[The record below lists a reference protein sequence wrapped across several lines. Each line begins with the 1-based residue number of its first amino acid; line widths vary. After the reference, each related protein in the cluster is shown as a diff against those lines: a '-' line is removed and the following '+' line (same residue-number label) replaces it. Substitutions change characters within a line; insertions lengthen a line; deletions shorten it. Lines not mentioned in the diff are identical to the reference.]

1 MASLYY
7 ILWTAPHICLG
18 VSIFFLL
25 KRGVHRQLPLFCAYT
40 GCLMLEY
47 IVLMVVGFLAPR
59 VSSSPLRFYRS
70 FAIACMVLSFTL
82 EFLAI
87 FELTKELTLPRELV
101 GKLVPIFRWA
111 AAALVL
117 SAALLSARF
126 LGNGGGE
133 LMAAF
138 ETVQFSANLVKL
150 GLLLVLLVCT
160 IALKISWKS
169 LPAGLA
175 LGFGIQSSA
184 EMGASALYS
193 ALDPLFGKPGLL
205 RIDMIGMVAFL
216 FCTIIWLVYI
226 VRPEKTFEF
235 KGKGLPLSELEL
247 LDQQMQK
254 LMRPEV

>member
-1 MASLYY
+1 M
-7 ILWTAPHICLG
+7 
-18 VSIFFLL
+18 VFLL

-40 GCLMLEY
+40 GWLMVEYLVLML
-47 IVLMVVGFLAPR
+47 VSFLAPK

-70 FAIACMVLSFTL
+70 FAIAGMVLSLTL

-87 FELTKELTLPRELV
+87 FELTKELTLPSELV
-101 GKLVPIFRWA
+101 GKLVPIFRWV

-126 LGNGGGE
+126 FGNGGGE

-138 ETVQFSANLVKL
+138 ETLQFSANLVKL

-160 IALKISWKS
+160 IALEISWKS

-193 ALDPLFGKPGLL
+193 ALYPAFGKPGLL
-205 RIDMIGMVAFL
+205 RVDMIGMIAFL
-216 FCTIIWLVYI
+216 FCTMIWLVYI

-235 KGKGLPLSELEL
+235 KDKGLPLSELDL

-254 LMRPEV
+254 MMHPDV

>member
-1 MASLYY
+1 MTYVFY

-18 VSIFFLL
+18 VSIVFLFR
-25 KRGVHRQLPLFCAYT
+25 RGVHRQLPLFCAYS
-40 GCLMLEY
+40 GLLVVEYLVLML
-47 IVLMVVGFLAPR
+47 VDFLAPR

-70 FAIACMVLSFTL
+70 FAIACMAMSLTL

-87 FELTKELTLPRELV
+87 FELTKELALPRELV
-101 GKLVPIFRWA
+101 GKLVPIFRWV
-111 AAALVL
+111 AAALLL
-117 SAALLSARF
+117 SAALVSARL
-126 LGNGGGE
+126 LGNGDGE
-133 LMAAF
+133 LMTAF
-138 ETVQFSANLVKL
+138 QTLQFSANLVKL

-175 LGFGIQSSA
+175 LGFGIQSAS

-193 ALDPLFGKPGLL
+193 ALYPAFGKAGLL
-205 RIDMIGMVAFL
+205 KVDMIGMVAFL

-226 VRPEKTFEF
+226 LRPEETFEF
-235 KGKGLPLSELEL
+235 KDEGLPLSELEL

-254 LMRPEV
+254 MMRQ